1 MRVGGCL
8 RKSAVILGVLSVI
21 TALAVGAGLQASTV
35 AGASAQS
42 GDTNSTVTFAYVN
55 GENLT
60 LVTKAG
66 SEINLGVNANAI
78 GAGKDVDGDGYVEI
92 PYVTSNNHLKIVDK
106 TGEMMT
112 LTTDADKS
120 KAKVAIG
127 DHDEDGEDSVYYS
140 TPDGV
145 LKAANIVD
153 NTTRILDGADTATK
167 AVAGVG
173 DVTGDGTPEVVYT
186 DGSNIGY
193 YNQSGV
199 ENSFYTNGVGSS
211 DGHGIGAPRD
221 LDGDGTARIP
231 IVTGSNN
238 VALVD
243 GSGSPETLMQD
254 GSAAKSPVAA
264 VDWVNGSNLEVLFL
278 NSSQNDEPY
287 YVTLDKSTGPIDAVS
302 GTADAEAGV
311 AWVQDAPLVLSNFTL
326 VNDSGTLQA
335 SFNSSSDLSSLDVTI
350 DGPDSESLNLTDFTE
365 NTTDGRY
372 TYTGDYRPGMDG
384 NYTAILN
391 SATATD
397 GDTATPEYTDN
408 ATIDTRFNVT
418 DLNATANGF
427 AINISFNATDQLS
440 GASVDIGG
448 AENDT
453 LDLNN
458 FSTSS
463 SDSPYV
469 YTGTYNASTAGEY
482 NVTLTQATSDDDQVD
497 DENLTDSAIADE
509 PLDVWN
515 FTLTNE
521 TDGIHVAFNASEQ
534 LGGTTVDIDGPPN
547 TTLNYGNF
555 TENVA
560 GDDYT
565 YETTYETT
573 EIGTYNGTLERAES
587 TDGDV
592 ATPDLTA
599 NATLGDPFDVT
610 NLTATARNGDL
621 NLSFD
626 TTHTLDAVTVE
637 IAGAET
643 DTLTVDAF
651 STNESAPT
659 YTYTGRY
666 EANTTGN
673 YNVTLTDATATD
685 DQIHDD
691 TLTANATLEPLL
703 TNATLTDTTDQ
714 NAIVNETDR
723 VTITAEVSS
732 AADSVTA
739 DASAFGAGS
748 VALNAIDAS
757 TYEATIDVTVSNV
770 TEQRRVHVTVS
781 GVSGR
786 VASDTTNEV
795 VIDTEPPAVDVGENQ
810 TADAGSNVS
819 FSPMHVAEPTT
830 RIVDYE
836 WVVAGAQRSGE
847 NVTTA
852 FAEPGDYTVRLAVT
866 DAAGNVGTDALTVTV
881 ESNKRTTESSTTSPI
896 GGGSSGGGGSGGLLV
911 PTATATD
918 SQTTTPPTAPT
929 TTTDANS
936 GAPATKTAQESTT
949 TPTNAT
955 TTPSQGRPTHNV
967 EMPFGELFGIP
978 VSLPILAFIA
988 ATVLAARRRD
998 NQ

>member
-1 MRVGGCL
+1 M
-8 RKSAVILGVLSVI
+8 
-21 TALAVGAGLQASTV
+21 
-35 AGASAQS
+35 
-42 GDTNSTVTFAYVN
+42 D

-66 SEINLGVNANAI
+66 NEINLGVNANAI
-78 GAGKDVDGDGYVEI
+78 GAGKDVDDDGYVEI
-92 PYVTSNNHLKIVDK
+92 PYVTSNNHLKTVDK
-106 TGEMMT
+106 TGEMIT
-112 LTTDADKS
+112 LATDADKS

-153 NTTRILDGADTATK
+153 NTTRILDGADTSTK

-193 YNQSGV
+193 YNTSGV
-199 ENSFYTNGVGSS
+199 ENSFYSNGVGSS
-211 DGHGIGAPRD
+211 SGHGIGAPRD

-231 IVTGSNN
+231 IVTGSSN

-243 GSGSPETLMQD
+243 GSGSPEKLMQD

-278 NSSQNDEPY
+278 NSSQNDKPY

-365 NTTDGRY
+365 NTTNGRY
-372 TYTGDYRPGMDG
+372 TYTGDYRPSMDG
-384 NYTAILN
+384 NYTATLN

-397 GDTATPEYTDN
+397 GDTATREHTDT

-427 AINISFNATDQLS
+427 DINISFNATDRLS
-440 GASVDIGG
+440 GVSVDIAG

-469 YTGTYNASTAGEY
+469 YTGTYNASTAGAY
-482 NVTLTQATSDDDQVD
+482 NVTLTQATSDDGQVD
-497 DENLTDSAIADE
+497 DENLTDSAITDE

-534 LGGTTVDIDGPPN
+534 LRETTVSIDGPTN
-547 TTLNYGNF
+547 TTLDYGNF
-555 TENVA
+555 TETKTTDGYAYN
-560 GDDYT
+560 
-565 YETTYETT
+565 TTYETT
-573 EIGTYNGTLERAES
+573 EIGTYNGTFERAKS

-592 ATPDLTA
+592 VTPNLTA

-621 NLSFD
+621 NISFD
-626 TTHTLDAVTVE
+626 TTHMLVGVKVE
-637 IAGAET
+637 IAGAEN
-643 DTLTVDAF
+643 DTLTVGAF
-651 STNESAPT
+651 STNDSNPT
-659 YTYTGRY
+659 YTYTGGY
-666 EANTTGN
+666 DANTTGS
-673 YNVTLTDATATD
+673 YDVTLTDATATD
-685 DQIHDD
+685 DQTHDED
-691 TLTANATLEPLL
+691 
-703 TNATLTDTTDQ
+703 LTDT
-714 NAIVNETDR
+714 AWIEANE
-723 VTITAEVSS
+723 
-732 AADSVTA
+732 
-739 DASAFGAGS
+739 
-748 VALNAIDAS
+748 S
-757 TYEATIDVTVSNV
+757 TTEA
-770 TEQRRVHVTVS
+770 
-781 GVSGR
+781 
-786 VASDTTNEV
+786 
-795 VIDTEPPAVDVGENQ
+795 P
-810 TADAGSNVS
+810 
-819 FSPMHVAEPTT
+819 
-830 RIVDYE
+830 
-836 WVVAGAQRSGE
+836 
-847 NVTTA
+847 
-852 FAEPGDYTVRLAVT
+852 T
-866 DAAGNVGTDALTVTV
+866 DAPA
-881 ESNKRTTESSTTSPI
+881 
-896 GGGSSGGGGSGGLLV
+896 GGGSSGGGASGGSV
-911 PTATATD
+911 NPV
-918 SQTTTPPTAPT
+918 PT
-929 TTTDANS
+929 TTAP
-936 GAPATKTAQESTT
+936 PATPTPTTESPQATEQPSGPATTNNPEPANPGIRTTSKPTT
-949 TPTNAT
+949 TAKNAT
-955 TTPSQGRPTHNV
+955 TSNSGSVRRPSHNV

-978 VSLPILAFIA
+978 ASTTVFAFIVA
-988 ATVLAARRRD
+988 ILLAARRSHE
-998 NQ
+998 Q